1 MTQKETL
8 GRRAGG
14 HGGEGTLLLRFH
26 VVYVFFFFMCF
37 LSLFTFIAYKTRRA
51 ASLAGT
57 LSATHPTTPTAVTND
72 AHWSPRSRR
81 SALNEK
87 KEGQVSQTRT

>member
-1 MTQKETL
+1 MTQKETS

-14 HGGEGTLLLRFH
+14 HGGEGILLLMFH

-37 LSLFTFIAYKTRRA
+37 LSLFTFIAYKTRTA

-57 LSATHPTTPTAVTND
+57 LSATHPTVPTAVTND
-72 AHWSPRSRR
+72 APTQGVQLLMRKGR
-81 SALNEK
+81 AK
-87 KEGQVSQTRT
+87 